1 MISDQ
6 FNDKNIDDVFSIIPG
21 NIVNLRDVNGNGI
34 IKVDAIVNAAKPTLM
49 GGSGV
54 DGAIHDRVGR
64 MLNDSG
70 TSGNVE
76 EEKGFING
84 IKCMFN
90 RRSSGTSGD
99 LSNEERFNRMIKRA
113 LGETEDSPNFKI
125 RCKPGDAVTTKLDKE
140 AQEFSKYIIHAVGS
154 KYDGG
159 SECVRTLKK
168 CYDSIMDEVFKNGD
182 IKTVAMPVISS
193 GNYGFPFELAL
204 RVAIASI
211 GNRLLK
217 EKNNNYDNF
226 ARLEKIY
233 LVIYEQRHHQ
243 ETAEIYSKF
252 EEQIGKEKHMVFWGA
267 WEKQVA
273 YCREILKNDSSQRNY
288 FTLTKMFRLFLVG
301 VRFLFPIPMLI
312 ERLFDRFSWKIRR
325 EVVEINTL
333 IRTFIPVVCFIII
346 GLVNKSY
353 PNWID
358 AHKSFLW
365 FLNGVSAYFMLDT
378 ITCLL
383 SLIFLTDLMAPSANR
398 LRTIILL
405 MFNYIGMLLG
415 IAQFYYTCFWRKI
428 TVWQALD
435 YSVLDRT
442 AIVEDPLSM
451 TLRVI
456 EYSKAGIQ
464 FFFLVLTFTFFVS
477 HLRQRSYM
485 E

>member
-1 MISDQ
+1 MISDH
-6 FNDKNIDDVFSIIPG
+6 FSNKKIDDVFSVIPG
-21 NIVNLRDVNGNGI
+21 NIVNLKDVNGSEI

-54 DGAIHDRVGR
+54 DGAIHDRVGG
-64 MLNDSG
+64 MLNS
-70 TSGNVE
+70 TESSGNITNH
-76 EEKGFING
+76 KRFARAHNR
-84 IKCMFN
+84 MF
-90 RRSSGTSGD
+90 SEHGSETSAVV
-99 LSNEERFNRMIKRA
+99 SNEEIFNRMIKRV
-113 LGETEDSPNFKI
+113 LGEPEDSPDFKI
-125 RCKPGDAVTTKLDKE
+125 RCNPGNAVTTKLDKE
-140 AQEFSKYIIHAVGS
+140 AQDFAKYIIHAVGS

-168 CYDSIMDEVFKNGD
+168 CYDSILDEVFKNGD

-226 ARLEKIY
+226 ARLEKVY

-243 ETAEIYSKF
+243 EAANIYSKF
-252 EEQIGKEKHMVFWGA
+252 EEQIRKEKHMVFWGP

-301 VRFLFPIPMLI
+301 VRFLFPIPVLI
-312 ERLFDRFSWKIRR
+312 EQLFGRFSWKVRR

-346 GLVNKSY
+346 GLVNRSY
-353 PNWID
+353 PNWINN
-358 AHKSFLW
+358 HKNLFWALD
-365 FLNGVSAYFMLDT
+365 GVSAYFMFDT

-383 SLIFLTDLMAPSANR
+383 SLIFLTDLMGPSANR

-405 MFNYIGMLLG
+405 IFNYIGMLLG
-415 IAQFYYTCFWRKI
+415 IAQFYYTCFWNRI

-435 YSVLDRT
+435 YSVLDKV
-442 AIVEDPLSM
+442 AINEGTLSM
-451 TLRVI
+451 TLRAI

>member
-1 MISDQ
+1 MINEQ
-6 FNDKNIDDVFSIIPG
+6 FNEKKIDDIFLIISG
-21 NIVNLRDVNGNGI
+21 NIVDLKDEDGVKI
-34 IKVDAIVNAAKPTLM
+34 DAIVNAAKPTLM

-54 DGAIHDRVGR
+54 DGAIHDRVGE
-64 MLNDSG
+64 MLNRSEASG
-70 TSGNVE
+70 E
-76 EEKGFING
+76 I
-84 IKCMFN
+84 
-90 RRSSGTSGD
+90 
-99 LSNEERFNRMIKRA
+99 SNNERFNRMLKRA
-113 LGETEDSPNFKI
+113 LNEPENSPDFKI
-125 RCKPGDAVTTKLDKE
+125 RCKPGHAVTAKLDE
-140 AQEFSKYIIHAVGS
+140 GAQDFAKYIIHAVGS

-168 CYDSIMDEVFKNGD
+168 CYDSIMDE
-182 IKTVAMPVISS
+182 A
-193 GNYGFPFELAL
+193 FELAL

-226 ARLEKIY
+226 ARLKKVY
-233 LVIYEQRHHQ
+233 LVIFEQRHHQ
-243 ETAEIYSKF
+243 ETKAIYEKF
-252 EEQIGKEKHMVFWGA
+252 KPQIIAEKHMIYWGA
-267 WEKQVA
+267 WERQIA
-273 YCREILKNDSSQRNY
+273 YCKEIIKNDSSQRNY

-312 ERLFDRFSWKIRR
+312 EKLFGKFSWKVRR
-325 EVVEINTL
+325 EIVEINTL
-333 IRTFIPVVCFIII
+333 IRTFIPVICLAIIC
-346 GLVNKSY
+346 LVNKNY
-353 PNWID
+353 PEWLDI
-358 AHKSFLW
+358 HKGVMGFLA
-365 FLNGVSAYFMLDT
+365 GISAYFMLDT

-405 MFNYIGMLLG
+405 IFNYIGMLLG
-415 IAQFYYTCFWRKI
+415 IAQFYYTYFLNRI

-435 YSVLDRT
+435 YSVLGNI
-442 AIVEDPLSM
+442 AIEEVPLSM
-451 TLRVI
+451 TLRII